1 MAKNIPTLG
10 LAIDWETSGYS
21 LPDYASKH
29 QGISIGAAVFNLKT
43 FEPIETYYQVIK
55 FNKKYEWDLG
65 AEKIHG
71 LSREFLYE
79 NGVSQEDAALEFGS
93 LILKYFGDSNIVLLG
108 HRCYFDRAFTNQ
120 LFDSVGMELPWNSIQ
135 IDSAAIA
142 LSFLGVTL
150 SDDLFDICGMPPRK
164 EHNALEDVLMT
175 LESIKNIKQMIYRDL

>member
-55 FNKKYEWDLG
+55 FNKKYEWDQG
-65 AEKIHG
+65 AERIHG

-93 LILKYFGDSNIVLLG
+93 LILKYFGDSKIVLLG
-108 HRCYFDRAFTNQ
+108 HRCYFDKAFTNQ
-120 LFDSVGMELPWNSIQ
+120 LFDTVDMTLPWDPIQ
-135 IDSAAIA
+135 IDSAAFA

-150 SDDLFDICGMPPRK
+150 SDDLFDICGMPPRT

-175 LESIKNIKQMIYRDL
+175 LESIKSIKQMIYRDL

>member
-21 LPDYASKH
+21 IPDYASKH

-43 FEPIETYYQVIK
+43 FEPIETYYQIIK
-55 FNKKYEWDLG
+55 FNKKYEWDPG

-108 HRCYFDRAFTNQ
+108 HRCYFDKAFTNQ
-120 LFDSVGMELPWNSIQ
+120 LFDSVGMELP
-135 IDSAAIA
+135 
-142 LSFLGVTL
+142 
-150 SDDLFDICGMPPRK
+150 
-164 EHNALEDVLMT
+164 
-175 LESIKNIKQMIYRDL
+175 